1 MLEIKHLTK
10 HYKGSDKGIN
20 DLTLTI
26 YPGDIC
32 AFIGSNGAGKTTT
45 LESVVG
51 IQMFDSGEVILN
63 GVNIQTD
70 VKKFKQ
76 MLGYAPD
83 NPDVYENLRGYEY
96 LNFIGSMYQVPQKQF
111 EESVTYLAENLR
123 LTENLGQLISTYSHG
138 MKQRLVLISLF
149 LHNPNLIVL
158 DEPFVGLDPNASYFL
173 VSELQRRAANGAK
186 IIYSTHVLE
195 VAEKLCNRVVL
206 INQGQVLINGEMERL
221 TAQESLGELFRRVT
235 AHV

>member
-1 MLEIKHLTK
+1 MLKIEKLTK
-10 HYKGSDKGIN
+10 KYKGSDRGIN

-51 IQMFDSGEVILN
+51 IQLFDTGEVILN
-63 GVNIQTD
+63 D
-70 VKKFKQ
+70 VSVKTEAKKFKQ

-83 NPDVYENLRGYEY
+83 NPDIYENLRGYEY
-96 LNFIGSMYQVPQKQF
+96 LNFIGSMYKVPQKQF
-111 EESVTYLAENLR
+111 EESVSYLAANLS

-149 LHNPNLIVL
+149 LHDPDLIVL

-173 VSELQRRAANGAK
+173 VSELQKRAAKGAK

-206 INQGQVLINGEMERL
+206 IDNGHVLINGEMKQL
-221 TAQESLGELFRRVT
+221 TLNESLSEVFRRVT
-235 AHV
+235 AHA